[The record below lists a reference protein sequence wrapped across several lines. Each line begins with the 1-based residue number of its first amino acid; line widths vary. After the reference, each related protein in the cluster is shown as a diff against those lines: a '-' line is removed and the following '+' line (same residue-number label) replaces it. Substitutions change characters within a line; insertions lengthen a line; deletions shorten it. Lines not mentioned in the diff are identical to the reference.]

1 MFEATGKV
9 TEVCKLSRTDDQITI
24 VVAMPSSIAEEP
36 EPRSLDWLVPSGT
49 VKVGTTIKIAF
60 IE

>member
-9 TEVCKLSRTDDQITI
+9 TEVCKFSRTDDQITI
-24 VVAMPSSIAEEP
+24 VVAMPPSIPGEAED
-36 EPRSLDWLVPSGT
+36 RSLDWLVPSGT
-49 VKVGTTIKIAF
+49 VKVGTTLKIAF